1 MAAAAAA
8 KPPKEGRKRSAEG
21 ESSAI
26 IASFQRTI
34 GSGLTAGFVGG
45 GLLHD
50 VTTRPGTSGT
60 DDVVSERGI
69 SPLSRTNGGVVLL
82 SIKLT
87 RMGAKKK
94 PFYRIVVAEKRSKRD
109 GRYIE
114 SVGHHDPRDEANFKL
129 DRERLKYWIERG
141 AQPTDTVRSLMKRAV
156 KTTPAEPAA

>member
-1 MAAAAAA
+1 
-8 KPPKEGRKRSAEG
+8 
-21 ESSAI
+21 
-26 IASFQRTI
+26 
-34 GSGLTAGFVGG
+34 
-45 GLLHD
+45 
-50 VTTRPGTSGT
+50 
-60 DDVVSERGI
+60 
-69 SPLSRTNGGVVLL
+69 LL

-156 KTTPAEPAA
+156 KTAPAEPAA